1 MSTPFTAL
9 LKVRRALERDAE
21 LAIAQARH
29 SVTQLQ
35 SSLELLAGLRERWI
49 ESAVSGGPGF
59 EGAGGQITAIHATE
73 AAVKEALIQAQAA
86 LDEARS
92 IWTQRNRDR
101 RLAEE
106 MEARALEE
114 LRQNR
119 ERREQATADDL
130 AAILRL
136 RAARDESITLT
147 HPLLQDFKEPTP

>member
-29 SVTQLQ
+29 SVTQLE
-35 SSLELLAGLRERWI
+35 SSLELLAGLRQRWI
-49 ESAVSGGPGF
+49 ESTVSGNAGF
-59 EGAGGQITAIHATE
+59 EGAGSQISAIHATE
-73 AAVKEALIQAQAA
+73 ASVKEALIQAQAA

-92 IWTQRNRDR
+92 IWADRNRDR

-114 LRQNR
+114 LRLNR
-119 ERREQATADDL
+119 ERREQAASDDL
-130 AAILRL
+130 AGILRL
-136 RAARDESITLT
+136 RAVRDESATLT
-147 HPLLQDFKEPTP
+147 HPLVQDFEEPTP